1 MQHVSRISGRLKDG
15 PGGSALSQGRGKGCC
30 DEWQRILTF
39 RSRRGQKRD
48 EKRADREKGPER
60 SATMRF
66 ETAARVKI
74 EQTESR
80 A

>member
-1 MQHVSRISGRLKDG
+1 MAKNTNIPQQTRTKER
-15 PGGSALSQGRGKGCC
+15 
-30 DEWQRILTF
+30 
-39 RSRRGQKRD
+39 KRD

-60 SATMRF
+60 SAKMRF